1 MITSPREYRKAVL
14 DLLPQQGDWSEED
27 YLWLTDH
34 SNRLIELTDGYLEVL
49 PTPTDEHQGIL
60 SFLDD
65 EFKRFIGPR
74 GVVRFAPLRVRLRSG
89 KFREP
94 DLLLLLDRA
103 DPRREN
109 RYWHGADLVLEV
121 VSPDQPAR
129 PGRQAPRIR
138 RGRHP
143 RVLDRQ
149 PPRWD
154 DRRADLAE
162 GHVRRAR
169 QLQARDLGHIGL
181 TGRLLDRRRCDVR
194 RRLISLSL
202 PA

>member
-14 DLLPQQGDWSEED
+14 ELLPQQGDWSDED

-34 SNRLIELTDGYLEVL
+34 SNRLIEMTDGYLEVL
-49 PTPTDEHQGIL
+49 PLPTDEHQGIL
-60 SFLDD
+60 GFLND
-65 EFKRFIGPR
+65 EFKGFNGPR
-74 GVVRFAPLRVRLRSG
+74 GVVRFAPLRLRLRAR

-129 PGRQAPRIR
+129 DLVVKRRDYAQAGIPEYWIVNPLNQTIVVLTLQGTTYVEHGSFA
-138 RGRHP
+138 RGMAVTS
-143 RVLDRQ
+143 VL
-149 PPRWD
+149 
-154 DRRADLAE
+154 LA
-162 GHVRRAR
+162 GFSIAVDAVFD
-169 QLQARDLGHIGL
+169 A
-181 TGRLLDRRRCDVR
+181 
-194 RRLISLSL
+194 
-202 PA
+202 A